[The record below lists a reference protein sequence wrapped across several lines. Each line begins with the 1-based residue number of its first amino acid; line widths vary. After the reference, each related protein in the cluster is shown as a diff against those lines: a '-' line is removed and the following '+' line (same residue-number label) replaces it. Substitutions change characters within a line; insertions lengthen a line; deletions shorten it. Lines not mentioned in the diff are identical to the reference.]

1 MGSTKPCKNDE
12 LTFISA
18 EFICTIVKQRLSMIG
33 ILLAAGFSRRFGPTN
48 KLLQTLPDG
57 RQIGLAAAEN
67 LIQALP
73 LTIAVLRP
81 DNKELAALL
90 RNAGLE
96 IVYCHAQEMADS
108 LSTAIRYSAKFSEA
122 NFDKTGFAESSG
134 GYVIALAD
142 MPYVHPQTISSVA
155 QEVRAGTTI
164 AVPTYQGQSG
174 HPVGFSARFR
184 SELEQLSGDE
194 GARSI
199 LKRYADEIKLLACD
213 DAGIIADIDTPADLA
228 KLRS

>member
-1 MGSTKPCKNDE
+1 
-12 LTFISA
+12 
-18 EFICTIVKQRLSMIG
+18 MIG
-33 ILLAAGFSRRFGPTN
+33 ILLAAGFSRRFGPSN

-67 LIQALP
+67 LIQAVP

-81 DNKELAALL
+81 DNKELAELL
-90 RNAGLE
+90 QNAGLE
-96 IVYCHAQEMADS
+96 IVFCHAQEMADS
-108 LSTAIRYSAKFSEA
+108 LSTAIRYSA
-122 NFDKTGFAESSG
+122 NFTDSSSNKASG

-142 MPYVHPQTISSVA
+142 MPYINPLTISTVA
-155 QEVRAGTTI
+155 QEIRTGAAI
-164 AVPTYQGQSG
+164 AVPTYQGQRG
-174 HPVGFSARFR
+174 HPVGFSAKFR

-199 LKRYADEIKLLACD
+199 LKRHADEIKLLACD
-213 DAGIIADIDTPADLA
+213 DAGILADIDTPADLA